1 MLLSLLRGPGAVLAL
16 TTPTSVLAPE
26 AVLLRSRKR
35 RRGPSSSSHYST
47 APPTK
52 TTLVDPTT
60 YTTNLLQQSDRSSYL
75 ISHFFPQQHHRRP
88 YLALRALNVELAQIR
103 DSVSNEIL
111 GRIRVGWWRDA
122 VRALYASVEHS
133 RAQGAQ
139 GAQGKLRKVPPH
151 PVVQALHA
159 ALLDPVLQATPTSG
173 LLYSE
178 HHLQSLIS
186 AREDD
191 LSSPSGPPTLAAVE
205 LYAERTASRLGYLE
219 LDLLGVRDP
228 QMDEVSSHIGKARG
242 LANLLASIPF
252 HARMRST
259 PTAPTTG
266 GGGRKAQQQQQRRL
280 TIPQEY
286 LLSRDVVEE
295 EVYRLRAD
303 APGLR
308 DAIFDTAT
316 RANDYLI
323 SARTSLQR
331 AQFPG
336 GQGKVPK
343 VVYPALVGAVPAQEY
358 LHRLEKVNFDVFEP
372 GLQTAGWRLSWA
384 LWRASR
390 TGSF

>member
-159 ALLDPVLQATPTSG
+159 ALLDP
-173 LLYSE
+173 
-178 HHLQSLIS
+178 
-186 AREDD
+186 DD